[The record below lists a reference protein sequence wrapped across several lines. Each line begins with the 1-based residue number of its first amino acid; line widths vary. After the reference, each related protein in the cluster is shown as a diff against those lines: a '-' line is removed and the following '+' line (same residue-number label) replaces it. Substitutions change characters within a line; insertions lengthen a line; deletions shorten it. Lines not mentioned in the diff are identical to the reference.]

1 MYNVDFF
8 KGYNGKVFIGLTP
21 EEVIKN
27 MPNYEKTL
35 WDGVGDRREFS
46 PEMLAFYDE
55 ENKICTAISIID
67 DEEDVY
73 VNGIQFMRTAEK
85 DLIPKLKKAFPFEE
99 GFTNG
104 EIYAYS
110 EKAIGFFISEDM
122 VKGVIVGKQGY
133 FDDEKNETGPTRWR
147 RF

>member
-35 WDGVGDRREFS
+35 WDGFGDRREFS

-67 DEEDVY
+67 DEEDVLCKWY
-73 VNGIQFMRTAEK
+73 SILENCGK
-85 DLIPKLKKAFPFEE
+85 DLIPKLKKSFPLKKDLQTEK
-99 GFTNG
+99 FTH
-104 EIYAYS
+104 IQKKPS
-110 EKAIGFFISEDM
+110 VFL
-122 VKGVIVGKQGY
+122 
-133 FDDEKNETGPTRWR
+133 
-147 RF
+147 